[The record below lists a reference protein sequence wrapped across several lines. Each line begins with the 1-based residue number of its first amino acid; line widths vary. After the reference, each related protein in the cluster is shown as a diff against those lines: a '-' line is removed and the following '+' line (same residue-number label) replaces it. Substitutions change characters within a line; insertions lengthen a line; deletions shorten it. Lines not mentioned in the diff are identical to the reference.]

1 MPTEPAR
8 LEWLAAHCV
17 GDGGLFQEVSTLLE
31 AWAQM
36 EGASQ
41 AVRVP
46 PPPTALFGPYM
57 AVRLLGRGGMSAVYL
72 AERADG
78 QYQKTVALMVM
89 AGYLADPLFFLRFE
103 AERQFLAALNH
114 HNITRLLDGG
124 VSSGGDPFL
133 VTEYVNGETIDRYCE
148 QRKLA
153 ISARLPIFLQVCEA
167 VDYAHRNLIVH
178 RDLKPANIL
187 VNGEGTV
194 KLLDFGTASLT
205 ETSQNDRTITRLRM
219 LTPRYAS
226 PEQLRGERV
235 NISTDVFS
243 LGVIL
248 YELLAGAWPFGD
260 PKSMLR
266 EIDRASGQMTANPPS
281 TGITEEAAETRST
294 SREQL
299 SRTLKGDLSAIVLK
313 ALESEPSRRYESVR
327 ALAADLE
334 NFLAG
339 RPVEA
344 KPATL
349 AYRAAKFVG
358 RNRLAVA
365 AAAVFV
371 HLLIGAT
378 LFSLY
383 QANAARKEARRAERI
398 NKFMNGV
405 LGAADPGWYNT
416 LKTKGQN
423 VTVLDVLTE
432 MRSRIGPQFGDDPE
446 VEIRLRRTIG
456 RTFAVVGK
464 HAESRDELE
473 IALRRQL
480 QMAGP
485 DHPDTAQIYREL
497 SAEDYQSLHTVEGLE
512 HARAAVNIFEKT
524 ARSED
529 REGLMESYNLVA
541 VNAYGSGHPLQES
554 EDAQSRA
561 LAISRELFGK
571 GGATPVG
578 VGALESLKLQA
589 GKFEEAETLL
599 KEAMDLFRAG
609 STGPG
614 YESNGMIR
622 DQGIICME
630 RGDYPCA
637 ITRLEEAY
645 KGYRE
650 SAGEASLYLNGIRI
664 FLGLSRG
671 LNGQPAEGL
680 RELDDVAARYVASGG
695 SGAAQFLASVDEDRG
710 RLHMAMNQPAA
721 AEPEFRRALAYV
733 SKNRSGWTR
742 NEVLRSRL
750 GECLAAEGK
759 NSEAI
764 PMLSD
769 SLNMIRAQ
777 MGPAHI
783 WTRGAEDRLK
793 RVSAS
798 K

>member
-1 MPTEPAR
+1 MTADGEPYLVMELVEGEPIDTYCEAR
-8 LEWLAAHCV
+8 
-17 GDGGLFQEVSTLLE
+17 
-31 AWAQM
+31 
-36 EGASQ
+36 
-41 AVRVP
+41 
-46 PPPTALFGPYM
+46 
-57 AVRLLGRGGMSAVYL
+57 RLSA
-72 AERADG
+72 AER
-78 QYQKTVALMVM
+78 
-89 AGYLADPLFFLRFE
+89 
-103 AERQFLAALNH
+103 
-114 HNITRLLDGG
+114 
-124 VSSGGDPFL
+124 
-133 VTEYVNGETIDRYCE
+133 
-148 QRKLA
+148 LA
-153 ISARLPIFLQVCEA
+153 IFDQVLDV
-167 VDYAHRNLIVH
+167 VDYAHRNLVVH
-178 RDLKPANIL
+178 RDLKPSNIL
-187 VNGEGTV
+187 VTKDGQA
-194 KLLDFGTASLT
+194 KLLDFGTSKLT
-205 ETSQNDRTITRLRM
+205 EDQDDTATSLRA

-226 PEQLRGERV
+226 PEQLRGEPASV
-235 NISTDVFS
+235 SSDVFS
-243 LGVIL
+243 AGIVL
-248 YELLAGAWPFGD
+248 YELLAGANPFGE
-260 PKSMLR
+260 SESIVRSL
-266 EIDRASGQMTANPPS
+266 ERAKGNAVPMAPATRV
-281 TGITEEAAETRST
+281 TEALAELRST
-294 SREQL
+294 R
-299 SRTLKGDLSAIVLK
+299 
-313 ALESEPSRRYESVR
+313 
-327 ALAADLE
+327 AADLRDLLSGD
-334 NFLAG
+334 LASILLKSLRGLPSERYPTAFAFREDLTRYRTG

-371 HLLIGAT
+371 LGLTGAT

-383 QANAARKEARRAERI
+383 QANAARKQAQRAERI
-398 NKFMNGV
+398 NAFMNGV

-464 HAESRDELE
+464 HAESREELE

-480 QMAGP
+480 QLTGP

-512 HARAAVNIFEKT
+512 HASAAVKIFEKT
-524 ARSED
+524 ARPED

-541 VNAYGSGHPLQES
+541 VNAYGAGHPLQAA

-578 VGALESLKLQA
+578 VGALESFKLQA
-589 GKFEEAETLL
+589 GKFDEAETLL
-599 KEAMDLFRAG
+599 KEAMDLFRARP
-609 STGPG
+609 TGPG
-614 YESNGMIR
+614 YEYNGMIR

-637 ITRLEEAY
+637 VARLEEAY

-664 FLGLSRG
+664 LLGLARG

-680 RELDDVAARYVASGG
+680 KELDDVAARYTASGG
-695 SGAAQFLASVDEDRG
+695 SGAANYLAAVDEDRG
-710 RLHMAMNQPAA
+710 RLHMAMKQSAA
-721 AEPEFRRALAYV
+721 AEPEFRRALAYD

-759 NSEAI
+759 KSEAM
-764 PMLSD
+764 PMLTD
-769 SLNMIRAQ
+769 SLNVIRSQ

-783 WTRGAEDRLK
+783 WTREAEDRLK
-793 RVSAS
+793 RASAS